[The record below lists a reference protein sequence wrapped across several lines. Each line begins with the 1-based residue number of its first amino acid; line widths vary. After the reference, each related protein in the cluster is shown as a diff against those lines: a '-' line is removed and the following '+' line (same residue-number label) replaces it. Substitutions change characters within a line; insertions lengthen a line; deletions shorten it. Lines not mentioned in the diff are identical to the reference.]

1 VTLRNALKLS
11 LNTVTV
17 RLAQDVGMPLISEY
31 ARRFGVY
38 DDVLPNYLSYAL
50 GTGRRR

>member
-1 VTLRNALKLS
+1 VTLRNALKLI
-11 LNTVTV
+11 LNTVTCGWRRMSACV
-17 RLAQDVGMPLISEY
+17 ISEY

-50 GTGRRR
+50 APARRR